1 MTKLLKE
8 VLAEIEK
15 LPEQDQDAAAG
26 ALLEFLDQSADR
38 QLTAEQVAEVERR
51 RADPN
56 EPTFSLEEVR
66 ESFRQS

>member
-26 ALLEFLDQSADR
+26 ALLEFLDQSSDR
-38 QLTAEQVAEVERR
+38 QLTAEQVAKVERR

-66 ESFRQS
+66 ESFRQT